1 MQQPGS
7 FLCPRIVSRGN
18 SAKGKK
24 GAFVHDEAKTLRQ
37 FHNKDLL
44 PTGQRQ
50 NVRLAGDSKLS
61 VGVNGRVTGFS
72 LVIDLF
78 RMYPGSLHMA
88 AGIGSSP
95 ITTLNWISGQK

>member
-1 MQQPGS
+1 M
-7 FLCPRIVSRGN
+7 
-18 SAKGKK
+18 
-24 GAFVHDEAKTLRQ
+24 T
-37 FHNKDLL
+37 
-44 PTGQRQ
+44 
-50 NVRLAGDSKLS
+50 GDSKLS